1 MTQLEFIQQYNNP
14 KKTILLIGK
23 RKINEGDDQL
33 ILQMGKWLGQHLP
46 LSSYRSGNASG
57 ADELFVQ
64 GLLTLNSLDLKIF
77 TPYEGHKK
85 IPSKSRYYQPLEHA
99 SIVEEPQIMK
109 YGKNKKNGHLI
120 SAFLTGEKHRQSIK
134 GSYLVRDCWMVL
146 GDRILPPASIAIVYD
161 DLSNPNKGGTG
172 FTLQVCGENNIPIIK
187 QNTWVEWLSFSQ
199 QNEP

>member
-1 MTQLEFIQQYNNP
+1 MNHLEFIQRYNQP
-14 KKTILLIGK
+14 LKTILLIGK
-23 RKINEGDDQL
+23 RKIKEGDDQL
-33 ILQMGKWLGQHLP
+33 ILQMGKWLGQNLP
-46 LSSYRSGNASG
+46 LASFRSGNAAG

-64 GLLTLNSLDLKIF
+64 GLLTQNSLDLKIF

-85 IPSKSRYYQPLEHA
+85 IPSRSQYYQPLEHA
-99 SIVEEPQIMK
+99 SIVEEPQIVR
-109 YGKNKKNGHLI
+109 YSNSKKNGQLI
-120 SAFLTGEKHRQSIK
+120 SAYLIGEKHKESIK
-134 GSYLVRDCWMVL
+134 GAYLVRDCWMVL
-146 GDRILPPASIAIVYD
+146 GDRNHPRASIALVYD